1 MSGWTAAWLILA
13 SSCALAQQAAGEW
26 KPLFDGRTLNGWKE
40 APIPGHG
47 PVRVKNGAIHLGRG
61 SMTGIA
67 WTGEFPKSGYEIR
80 FEAVRLEG
88 NDFFAGITF
97 PVNGTF
103 CTWING
109 GWGGD
114 VVGLSNVDGYDA
126 SENETS
132 MARDFAAGRWYS
144 FRLVVT
150 PGRIRAWIDGAI
162 VVDLEIAGRKID
174 LRFDDTD
181 LCKPL
186 GFASYAT
193 EAALR
198 NIQYRMLMPE
208 GRQ

>member
-1 MSGWTAAWLILA
+1 M
-13 SSCALAQQAAGEW
+13 
-26 KPLFDGRTLNGWKE
+26 
-40 APIPGHG
+40 
-47 PVRVKNGAIHLGRG
+47 
-61 SMTGIA
+61 
-67 WTGEFPKSGYEIR
+67 
-80 FEAVRLEG
+80 RLEG
-88 NDFFAGITF
+88 NDFFVGITF